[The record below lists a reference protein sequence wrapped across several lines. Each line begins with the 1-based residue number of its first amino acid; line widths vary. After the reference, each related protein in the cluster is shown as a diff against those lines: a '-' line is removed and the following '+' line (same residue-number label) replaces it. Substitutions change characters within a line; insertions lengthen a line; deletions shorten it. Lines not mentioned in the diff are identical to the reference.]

1 MDPISALTAPT
12 ATDPTNVPITE
23 GDQQLGQDTFLK
35 LLVTQLRYQDPMN
48 PADSQQFLAQ
58 TAQFTSVEKLEEI
71 ADSMATLT
79 RNDDLATIGN
89 LVGRTVQFTNSLGA
103 VTESLVTAGRL
114 HDDGIVLIADG
125 HEIGLS
131 EVVGVID
138 TPEPPAAA

>member
-1 MDPISALTAPT
+1 MDPISSLTTAT
-12 ATDPTNVPITE
+12 ATDPTNVPISE

-71 ADSMATLT
+71 ADAMATLT
-79 RNDDLATIGN
+79 RNDDLSTLGN
-89 LVGRTVQFTNSLGA
+89 LVGRTIQHLDSLGELVEST
-103 VTESLVTAGRL
+103 VTSGRL